1 MVFFF
6 SSLCHIAFEKS
17 EERRLEAEMAA
28 FAKELDLE
36 TQQETEKQEKNIEAL
51 ARRKEELIQENK
63 QKLKVKSGIC
73 DIRTYTS
80 RICK

>member
-1 MVFFF
+1 
-6 SSLCHIAFEKS
+6 
-17 EERRLEAEMAA
+17 MAA

-63 QKLKVKSGIC
+63 QKLKVGTVYSLSLRKFH
-73 DIRTYTS
+73 
-80 RICK
+80 